1 MERATDLHLPRHRP
15 AQAEFSSV
23 KIRVVFEYCLDI
35 WLTVYTH
42 VITLKASGFSGPV
55 DLSGTRYSAERKLQ
69 SRGLPPAL
77 YCTGHAV
84 ALSSNGGR
92 IRCAGEHRS
101 HELSYG
107 RGLPPA
113 AFLLPGAGKGS
124 RRHPEPEEYL
134 CTLRA
139 SCDEPPLAVAC
150 GHSQIL
156 LSLASALAASFVF
169 WAARRSPASTIAT
182 ATAAT

>member
-1 MERATDLHLPRHRP
+1 MDLHLPRHRS
-15 AQAEFSSV
+15 AQVELSSFELGVVLQNCLYVWFS
-23 KIRVVFEYCLDI
+23 L
-35 WLTVYTH
+35 YTH
-42 VITLKASGFSGPV
+42 GTTLRASGFVWPV
-55 DLSGTRYSAERKLQ
+55 DLSGTRYSAERKL
-69 SRGLPPAL
+69 RNHGLPPAL
-77 YCTGHAV
+77 YCTDHAV
-84 ALSSNGGR
+84 ALSSNGGK

-107 RGLPPA
+107 RDLPPA

-134 CTLRA
+134 RTLRA